1 MDTYLLVKWLHIVSS
16 TVLFGFGAGTAWYL
30 WNSHLTGD
38 AALIAKVG
46 RMVVKADWIFT
57 GTSGVL
63 QPVSGILLIKFAGY
77 SLAEPWLLATYAL
90 LSARLRLLG
99 SGSLAADQSTAPG
112 ATGRGQRN
120 SARRRLSAHH
130 AFMVCPRL
138 ASVHRVGSGIL
149 ADGCQTCALVSSP
162 Q

>member
-38 AALIAKVG
+38 AAVIAKVG

-63 QPVSGILLIKFAGY
+63 QPVSGILLIKLAGY
-77 SLAEPWLLATYAL
+77 SLAEPWLLAAYAL
-90 LSARLRLLG
+90 YLLAFACWVPVVWLQIKAQRLAQQ
-99 SGSLAADQSTAPG
+99 AADNGTALG
-112 ATGRGQRN
+112 ADY
-120 SARRRLSAHH
+120 RRTMRLWFALGWP
-130 AFMVCPRL
+130 AFIGLLAVFWLMVAKP
-138 ASVHRVGSGIL
+138 
-149 ADGCQTCALVSSP
+149 TFW
-162 Q
+162 